1 MPPWEAY
8 FFSQLVV
15 WQLRASVGLS
25 PRRVPRPRVSG
36 TLLVLVFPLYFFLN
50 QSSDISDTEGEAGGT
65 QATEDTGLARPP
77 GASSSTHGLRALHGG
92 PGPQDCRTLG
102 GIRPPGA
109 TVERISSVH
118 ASFLGRSSGRR
129 PCM

>member
-25 PRRVPRPRVSG
+25 PRVSD
-36 TLLVLVFPLYFFLN
+36 TLLVLVFPLFFFLN

-65 QATEDTGLARPP
+65 RATEDTGLAPVARSIL
-77 GASSSTHGLRALHGG
+77 AHSWFRALHGG
-92 PGPQDCRTLG
+92 PGP
-102 GIRPPGA
+102 
-109 TVERISSVH
+109 
-118 ASFLGRSSGRR
+118 
-129 PCM
+129 